1 MPVFIVFSL
10 TCFSFGYGFKS
21 NNMYHLE
28 RALDNQNQWWKYLVI
43 VVAGFVASNFIG
55 AIPLAIVII
64 IKMLQSGM
72 TTLPANP
79 MDFAAYGINPNLGLV
94 LVVIPFIVALITVIL
109 LLKPLHRRNVK
120 EVINGTNAVRWSH
133 FVFSFIVWALLLGV
147 LLVVD
152 YTMNPSNFTM
162 QFDMNRFVILVLVA
176 LMLIPFQTTYEE
188 VLFRGYLAHGI
199 AAWTRNRWLVIL
211 LPSLIFGF
219 MHFFN
224 PEVKEYGVWLTI
236 PQYVLFGVIF
246 GIITVLDDGIETA
259 MGAHAANNIFMSIFV
274 TSKASV
280 LQTSA
285 LFEQQRVDPL
295 KDLIV
300 LAVCGII
307 FIAILS
313 FRYKWKFSVI
323 SQKVN

>member
-1 MPVFIVFSL
+1 M
-10 TCFSFGYGFKS
+10 
-21 NNMYHLE
+21 NHLE
-28 RALDNQNQWWKYLVI
+28 RALDGQNQWWKYLVI
-43 VVAGFVASNFIG
+43 VVAGFVASNVIG
-55 AIPLAIVII
+55 AIPLGIVLVV
-64 IKMLQSGM
+64 KMMQNGM
-72 TTLPANP
+72 STLPANP
-79 MDFAAYGINPNLGLV
+79 MNFEAYGLNPNVGLV

-109 LLKPLHRRNVK
+109 LLKPLHRRSLK
-120 EVINGTNAVRWSH
+120 DVINGTSTIRWSH
-133 FVFSFIVWALLLGV
+133 FIFAFIVWALMLAV
-147 LLVVD
+147 MLVVD
-152 YTMNPSNFTM
+152 YTTDPSNFTM
-162 QFDMNRFVILVLVA
+162 HFDMNRFIILVLVS
-176 LMLIPFQTTYEE
+176 LLLIPFQTTYEE
-188 VLFRGYLAHGI
+188 VLFRGYLAQGI
-199 AAWTRNRWLVIL
+199 AVWTRNRWLAIL
-211 LPSLIFGF
+211 LPSLLFGC
-219 MHFFN
+219 MHIMN
-224 PEVKEYGVWLTI
+224 PEVEEYGFWLTI

-295 KDLIV
+295 KDTIV
-300 LAVCGII
+300 LAVGGMI

>member
-1 MPVFIVFSL
+1 
-10 TCFSFGYGFKS
+10 
-21 NNMYHLE
+21 
-28 RALDNQNQWWKYLVI
+28 
-43 VVAGFVASNFIG
+43 
-55 AIPLAIVII
+55 
-64 IKMLQSGM
+64 
-72 TTLPANP
+72 
-79 MDFAAYGINPNLGLV
+79 
-94 LVVIPFIVALITVIL
+94 VVIPFIVALITVIL